1 MIQEKLYSLKKP
13 DSLLAETFNIAIID
27 SGCTETVCGE
37 VVLQYCIDSLGD
49 TDKDKINI
57 CKCNNSFTF
66 DNSIIIRPNRLVTIP
81 VFIRVIQAKLT
92 AGVIAFEIPL
102 LLSKDQ

>member
-1 MIQEKLYSLKKP
+1 M
-13 DSLLAETFNIAIID
+13 
-27 SGCTETVCGE
+27 
-37 VVLQYCIDSLGD
+37 LQYCIDSLGD

-57 CKCNNSFTF
+57 FKCNNSFTF